1 MKPAGDKWHVAS
13 DVKRCTAQNGASGH
27 SPSVTRHSAGF
38 TLIELILVLAL
49 LVIITSIAVPSMS
62 RFIRGQALGSEAQ
75 RLIALMHAAQ
85 SRAVSEGAPMVL
97 WIDEQGGVYGAEAET
112 SGQDGD
118 GKAERLTVDSTLTI
132 TVLDGGTGVVTLFK
146 DLPAIRFLPDGAMD
160 ENSLK
165 GLRLVDADGFARE
178 LTPNKTRTGYE
189 VGDINK

>member
-1 MKPAGDKWHVAS
+1 MKWRITSCEARVPAGHL
-13 DVKRCTAQNGASGH
+13 TGAKPGIW
-27 SPSVTRHSAGF
+27 PSARHSARRRGF

-97 WIDEQGGVYGAEAET
+97 WIDEKNGTYGAEAET

-118 GKAERLTVDSTLTI
+118 GKAEQLNVDSTLKI
-132 TVLDGGTGVVTLFK
+132 TVLDGGTGAMTMFK
-146 DLPAIRFLPDGAMD
+146 DLPAIRFLPDGTMD

-178 LTPNKTRTGYE
+178 LTLNKTRTGYE
-189 VGDINK
+189 VGDVSK